1 MEATQKKIIEN
12 YIQAY
17 NSFDVEGMIKDLH
30 HDIVF
35 ENISNDQVNLT
46 TKGIVEFKKQA
57 ELAKTYFT
65 EREQKITSWNFLG
78 NTVVITIDYKGVL
91 AMGLPNGMSAGDTL
105 QLKGQSTFE
114 FNDGQL
120 IKIVDKS

>member
-17 NSFDVEGMIKDLH
+17 NSFDVEGMIKDLQQ
-30 HDIVF
+30 DIVF

-57 ELAKTYFT
+57 ELAKSYFAQ
-65 EREQKITSWNFLG
+65 REQKITSWKFSG
-78 NTVVITIDYKGVL
+78 NTVVITIDYKEIL
-91 AMGLPNGMSAGDTL
+91 AVDTNGKKAGDTL
-105 QLKGQSTFE
+105 QLKGQSIFE
-114 FNDGQL
+114 FKDRQL